1 MHKRSWKQRAK
12 VSPAYTGPG
21 IFVPDPANLPLRT
34 LFFPSSRLDKEM
46 DSNEQRERSERLQ
59 RLGLE
64 ADDYYYS
71 EEGYLVFTEGY
82 HLKRGYCCQ
91 SGCRHCPFGFNDK
104 KGKVG

>member
-1 MHKRSWKQRAK
+1 
-12 VSPAYTGPG
+12 
-21 IFVPDPANLPLRT
+21 
-34 LFFPSSRLDKEM
+34 
-46 DSNEQRERSERLQ
+46 
-59 RLGLE
+59 LGLE